1 MTIRTL
7 TPLGAA
13 VCALILSSLAGA
25 ATINVPGDQPTL
37 SAAVGAAVAGD
48 EIVLADGVY
57 TGAGNRNISIAARNL
72 DIRSASGDPTACVID
87 LQDSGLA
94 ILFSGVASGTSN
106 VEGITFRNGTGT
118 SGRGGAIFSQNSNTR
133 IANCVFESCDVTTGG
148 GAIFGTQR
156 SLIIE
161 ECVFDTNSA
170 SLFGGAIEVFNGIA
184 LTVDRCE
191 FRNNSASIGGGIE
204 LGGGS
209 NTRIASCL
217 FDSNTASGS
226 RFGFPTY
233 GGGGVVVVSGAI
245 AEIKNTTFVN
255 NSTDHVGAGDGG
267 GGLFVSNS
275 TVDAYNCVF
284 WNNSDLSGMGQD
296 GQLKRTGGTLDL
308 EYSLVEGLTGS
319 LGGSGNIDSDPMFAD
334 ASGGDF
340 RPTLASPMV
349 DAGSTPL
356 AIGFRMFDLDNA
368 PRVVDIASVPD
379 TGMPTATSDVID
391 MGAYE
396 LQEVAACPEDL
407 NGDDVVDSG
416 DLAELLA
423 GWGGSGPAD
432 FNGSGTVDAS
442 DLAILLAAWGAC

>member
-13 VCALILSSLAGA
+13 VCAFTLSSIAGA
-25 ATINVPGDQPTL
+25 ATINVPADQPTL
-37 SAAVGAAVAGD
+37 AAAVGVAVAGD

-57 TGAGNRNISIAARNL
+57 TGAANRNVTVAGRDIV
-72 DIRSASGDPTACVID
+72 IRSASGDPSTCVID

-94 ILFSGVASGTSN
+94 VLFSGVTAGTGG
-106 VEGITFRNGTGT
+106 VRDITFRNGTGT

-133 IANCVFESCDVTTGG
+133 VSNCVFESCDVSTGG

-156 SLIIE
+156 SLIVE
-161 ECVFDTNSA
+161 ECVFIDNSA

-184 LTVDRCE
+184 VTIDRCE
-191 FRNNSASIGGGIE
+191 FRDNSASIGGAIE

-245 AEIKNTTFVN
+245 AEIKNSTFVAN
-255 NSTDHVGAGDGG
+255 TTDHIGAGDGG

-275 TVDAYNCVF
+275 TVQSYNNVF

-296 GQLKRTGGTLDL
+296 GQLKRTGGSIDL
-308 EYSLVEGLTGS
+308 QYSLVENLNGS
-319 LGGSGNIDSDPMFAD
+319 LGGAGNIDANPMFAN
-334 ASGGDF
+334 APAGDF
-340 RPTLASPMV
+340 RPTIDSPMI

-368 PRVVDIASVPD
+368 PRVVDIASVAD
-379 TGMPTATSDVID
+379 TGVPTATSDVID

-396 LQEVAACPEDL
+396 AQANIDCPEDL
-407 NGDDVVDSG
+407 NGDGVVNSG

-432 FNGSGTVDAS
+432 FNGSGNVDAA
-442 DLAILLAAWGAC
+442 DLAILLAGWGAC